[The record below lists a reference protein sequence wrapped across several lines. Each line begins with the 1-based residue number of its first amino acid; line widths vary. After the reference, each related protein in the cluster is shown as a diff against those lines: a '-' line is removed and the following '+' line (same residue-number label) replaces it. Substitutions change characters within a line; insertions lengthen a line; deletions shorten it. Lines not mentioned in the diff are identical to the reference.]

1 MIIHHS
7 IKWGLTLGLATS
19 LATQI
24 LTWMGL
30 GLSQWFNIVSI
41 ALVVIF
47 TFFCLRQ
54 LKARLESRLTFKHA
68 LITVVLL
75 ILIARVIFQI
85 YMFVYTR
92 YIDPAW
98 VDSVSLSWSASL
110 EASGMEADRIEQ
122 AIEQFRKSFETVPM
136 FTTALIQYAI
146 PQFIVSLLVSLY
158 FVIRKK

>member
-1 MIIHHS
+1 MTIHHS
-7 IKWGLTLGLATS
+7 IRWGFTLGLATS

-24 LTWMGL
+24 LTWLGL
-30 GLSQWFNIVSI
+30 GLSQWFNVISI

-47 TFFCLRQ
+47 TFFCLQQ
-54 LKARLESRLTFKHA
+54 LRTRLESRLTFKDA
-68 LITVVLL
+68 LIHVVLL

-92 YIDPAW
+92 YIDPEW
-98 VDSVSLSWSASL
+98 VDTVSLSWSSSL

-122 AIEQFRKSFETVPM
+122 TIEQFRKSYHPVPM

-146 PQFIVSLLVSLY
+146 PQFIVGLLVSLY
-158 FVIRKK
+158 FGLRKK

>member
-1 MIIHHS
+1 
-7 IKWGLTLGLATS
+7 
-19 LATQI
+19 
-24 LTWMGL
+24 
-30 GLSQWFNIVSI
+30 
-41 ALVVIF
+41 
-47 TFFCLRQ
+47 
-54 LKARLESRLTFKHA
+54 LTFKHA

-122 AIEQFRKSFETVPM
+122 AIEQFRKSYQTVTM

-146 PQFIVSLLVSLY
+146 PHFIVGLLVSLY
-158 FVIRKK
+158 FTFRKK